1 MSLLTCGV
9 PVDEAKGVALITE
22 AAQRGLQRAQASM
35 GEFYFFGSRGLKK
48 SVPLALKYLKLAVT
62 ELQIKDEGYLV
73 NLRYPLGGKLRNQSI
88 YRIASCYSLGPD
100 PSLADS
106 YYWFNRYLSTHPPSC
121 GGFEEEG
128 KAREKVDEIKKHL
141 ASHCST
147 CKREKEREGDRPL
160 DTCSRCR
167 LACYCSTECQR
178 EHWVSHKEICKM
190 IKGVL

>member
-1 MSLLTCGV
+1 MYTI
-9 PVDEAKGVALITE
+9 ALCYTE
-22 AAQRGLQRAQASM
+22 
-35 GEFYFFGSRGLKK
+35 
-48 SVPLALKYLKLAVT
+48 
-62 ELQIKDEGYLV
+62 
-73 NLRYPLGGKLRNQSI
+73 
-88 YRIASCYSLGPD
+88 GPD
-100 PSLADS
+100 PSLPQI

-121 GGFEEEG
+121 SGCEWEG

-190 IKGVL
+190 IKGVLWRYSRLRQVGQGCVSVHMSVYIVKIMQSCLSGRSLLQSLLLPLSVTVPARVQPGILSSTGGWRGDEAPPHLLREVQESGGSII

>member
-1 MSLLTCGV
+1 MGDFYYSGSY
-9 PVDEAKGVALITE
+9 
-22 AAQRGLQRAQASM
+22 GLQIS
-35 GEFYFFGSRGLKK
+35 L
-48 SVPLALKYLKLAVT
+48 PLALKYLKLAVT

-73 NLRYPLGGKLRNQSI
+73 NLRYPLVDEDRNGI
-88 YRIASCYSLGPD
+88 MNTIACCYTEGPD
-100 PSLADS
+100 PSLPES

-121 GGFEEEG
+121 SGCKQEEF
-128 KAREKVDEIKKHL
+128 AREKVDEIKKHL

-147 CKREKEREGDRPL
+147 CKRQKEREGDRPL

>member
-1 MSLLTCGV
+1 MAQYNLGSYYSTGALGV
-9 PVDEAKGVALITE
+9 QISIL
-22 AAQRGLQRAQASM
+22 
-35 GEFYFFGSRGLKK
+35 
-48 SVPLALKYLKLAVT
+48 LALKYLKLAVT
-62 ELQIKDEGYLV
+62 ELQIKDEGYLM
-73 NLRYPLGGKLRNQSI
+73 NRSYPLSDKGRNNSM
-88 YRIASCYSLGPD
+88 YTIACCYIEGPD
-100 PSLADS
+100 PSLPES

-121 GGFEEEG
+121 SGCEEEG

-147 CKREKEREGDRPL
+147 CKREKERERDRPL

-178 EHWVSHKEICKM
+178 EHWASHKEICKM